1 MHNALQS
8 LLNTMAT
15 CQHSASMLVV
25 MAQASAAA
33 APTYKLLEYKYVPDI
48 LEKRGPYRADHL
60 AGAQKKVGASKAHVL
75 AHSALQAVG

>member
-1 MHNALQS
+1 
-8 LLNTMAT
+8 
-15 CQHSASMLVV
+15 MLVP

-60 AGAQKKVGASKAHVL
+60 AGAQKKVGPSKAHVL
-75 AHSALQAVG
+75 AHSALQAAAPPADTYRFKRTVLPDLL